1 MIFRGDGER
10 TSRVNRTLNTGS
22 EAARLIPITGCCEA
36 CTPAADLPGDV
47 NLNVDLCGPNA
58 KTQCD
63 SVAWVLANNVV
74 PPFGT
79 TPISGTFFAQNAD
92 GSPGFALEPT
102 SVSAAGQVA
111 IVYSGGLIRNFI
123 DDGSGWR
130 HFGADFSPPTDWIP
144 LHFEIDADAD
154 VLVPTQVPEP
164 GLLLIFGVVAALV
177 RRPATSRS

>member
-1 MIFRGDGER
+1 MEEFPLGPGRGSSAIG
-10 TSRVNRTLNTGS
+10 
-22 EAARLIPITGCCEA
+22 ARLPITFGGYFA
-36 CTPAADLPGDV
+36 LRVPFTIAAAAADLPGNV

-102 SVSAAGQVA
+102 SVSAGQVA

-144 LHFEIDADAD
+144 LQFEIDADAD

-164 GLLLIFGVVAALV
+164 GLLLIFGVVAALL